1 MRRLLKHLLVG
12 TGLMVAAGCSG
23 ASGCSSCGG
32 LTPLPGG
39 FPIDKRIENAGS
51 ARITSSGVAFLE
63 ANLGAIAG
71 PLVGGDGGGLSFP
84 VPESGGTFLSL
95 IDYTICPGGA
105 DPGANPP
112 KCLAEIDLANAAMDI
127 QPTAPHN
134 IVLQGDIPLRI
145 QDLPFD
151 STIGGMT
158 ITLNNNDACPGDA
171 QEFAPIGVSINLSI
185 EADPDM
191 QHARYGYSRIKVAG
205 VSINEGDIE
214 DAIKL
219 NCSGFLGTIADLL
232 KGVLIGQLLGG
243 LSDTLVTSI
252 EDQLC
257 QKANPDLSPSC
268 PTGTTDVEGT
278 CRYGSTADA
287 ECVSIMLGLDG
298 NLNLGEFLSGIS
310 PGTKGGLDILFAAGG
325 HNSAGNGLVWGDINP
340 VNEGLTLGL
349 YGGSEPTPISECV
362 QQAVMPLP
370 TGVPIPDEL
379 FENSVSGWPAGVD
392 GPHIGIGV
400 SERFFNYALG
410 NAYNS
415 GLLCLGLSIDNP
427 LLSSGTFG
435 LLAPSLSDLGLQRES
450 QSLALVVRPGAPPTV
465 TFGNGT
471 NLQTDP
477 SVRILMPQASV
488 DFYIWSLDRFLR
500 FMTVTV
506 DLDVPMN
513 LTVTPEGLV
522 PTLQDVGVNN
532 ATVTNSALLSEDPA
546 LLAGAISDLVAGQ
559 VGSALGGGISPIDLN
574 GMLSS
579 LGLQLVI
586 PETVDG
592 QGSPGLRK
600 LSKGSD
606 NYLGVFATFGL
617 AAPSMSLQPVGQ
629 TQAAVLDKK
638 IDRAGLVLST
648 ITKDNM
654 PAVKLGVSSTLSEL
668 GPVAYSYRVDN
679 GFWSPL
685 TSATELTVKSPLLR
699 TQGKHVIQVRSRLV
713 DDAYSLDPTP
723 AEVEVLVD
731 AEAPA
736 VKVRESEG
744 GGVSIS
750 MDDLVSKGA
759 GKVRYKLDD
768 GEFGPWIDV
777 RPSQV
782 DGNGALAGLV
792 LDAATV
798 GDAREITVEAK
809 DEEGNVAQAKQAIR
823 GKGDAAGDCG
833 CRMVGGSDE
842 LPTSAWLV
850 GLGALGA
857 VLLRRSQTARRRR
870 SRAGD
875 EGLEAEG
882 ERVASD
888 AAHDDDD
895 ASALGH
901 HDVRRRT
908 KRPRSAFGSMG
919 GSFGAV
925 LALGVA
931 VSFAGCN
938 CGPETGTPGTGGSS
952 YSCEPPACGPLEY
965 GLIGSYS
972 SVAVSG
978 ADVWVSGYAEADWN
992 HNFTWGDLVVGKWD
1006 GEKVDW
1012 VAIDGVP
1019 TDPAPNNDFF
1029 DRDGFR
1035 GGQTSGGDDVGL
1047 WTSIALDPSGNP
1059 GVAYYDRTRTAL
1071 KFAHFDGA
1079 AWTTETVEQAVG
1091 ADLGRYAKL
1100 VYDGSSPVIA
1110 YQAIEPGDGG
1120 AVRSAVRLA
1129 RGLGGGGWSF
1139 EDVAV
1144 EELTPC
1150 RKKFCPSGT
1159 ECFVDTLTCQT
1170 PADGCAE
1177 SCASGTECI
1186 DLGQGPTCAAVLGS
1200 TKLDTYPDAIGLY
1213 ISLAQGPGGELG
1225 LAYYDRIRGHLYV
1238 ARQEGG
1244 AWVSQVVDG
1253 VGPDGNDTNDVGIGA
1268 SLTIDGAG
1276 DWHLSYLDGIDEALK
1291 YLVVTGGSVPGTPEL
1306 VDTGFA
1312 VEGTPFTDGQHI
1324 VGDDSNIVVTQ
1335 GGEIRIS
1342 YQDASA
1348 GTLRL
1353 AIGTPSGEGHTWQ
1366 LRVLAQDGFAGA
1378 FSRQVEVDG
1387 ELLVTSFWRTGGAGN
1402 VRGDVRFLAP

>member
-12 TGLMVAAGCSG
+12 TGLMVAGGCSG

-51 ARITSSGVAFLE
+51 ARITESGVAFLE

-71 PLVGGDGGGLSFP
+71 PLVGGGAGGLSFP
-84 VPESGGTFLSL
+84 VPASGGQFLGF
-95 IDYTICPGGA
+95 INYEICPGGP
-105 DPGANPP
+105 DPNANPP
-112 KCLAEIDLANAAMDI
+112 TCLAEIDLANAVMDL

-134 IVLQGDIPLRI
+134 LVIQGDIPLRI

-151 STIGGMT
+151 STLGGMT
-158 ITLNNNDACPGDA
+158 ITLNNNNACPGDA

-191 QHARYGYSRIKVAG
+191 SHARYGYSRIKVSS
-205 VSINEGDIE
+205 VSINEDDIS

-219 NCSGFLGTIADLL
+219 NCDGFLGQIADLL

-243 LSDTLVTSI
+243 LSDTLVSSI

-257 QKANPDLSPSC
+257 QKANPELSPSC

-325 HNSAGNGLVWGDINP
+325 HNSAGNGLVWGDVNP
-340 VNEGLTLGL
+340 VNNGLTLGL

-379 FENSVSGWPAGVD
+379 LENSVSGWPAGVD
-392 GPHIGIGV
+392 GPHVGIGL

-415 GLLCLGLSIDNP
+415 GLLCLGLAIDNP

-465 TFGNGT
+465 AFGDGT

-488 DFYIWSLDRFLR
+488 DFYIWSLDRFIR

-522 PTLQDVGVNN
+522 PVLQDVGVNN

-546 LLAGAISDLVAGQ
+546 TLAAAISDLVAGQ

-600 LSKGSD
+600 LTKGSD
-606 NYLGVFATFGL
+606 NYLGIFAGFGL
-617 AAPSMSLQPVGQ
+617 AAPSMSLQPVGE

-648 ITKDNM
+648 ITKENM
-654 PAVKLGVSSTLSEL
+654 PVVKLGVSSTLEDL

-699 TQGKHVIQVRSRLV
+699 TQGRHVIQVRSRLV

-731 AEAPA
+731 AEAPTL
-736 VKVRESEG
+736 KVREQEG

-759 GKVRYKLDD
+759 GKIRYKLDD

-777 RPSQV
+777 REATQ
-782 DGNGALAGLV
+782 
-792 LDAATV
+792 LDAALV
-798 GDAREITVEAK
+798 GDAHEITVEAK

-833 CRMVGGSDE
+833 CRMVGARDE
-842 LPTSAWLV
+842 LPTSAWLA

-857 VLLRRSQTARRRR
+857 VLLRRGQTARRRR
-870 SRAGD
+870 RSAQGEGAELDGRDALGEGD
-875 EGLEAEG
+875 EGAASG
-882 ERVASD
+882 DVVAPPARSK
-888 AAHDDDD
+888 
-895 ASALGH
+895 
-901 HDVRRRT
+901 RRR
-908 KRPRSAFGSMG
+908 SSL

-931 VSFAGCN
+931 ASFAGCN
-938 CGPETGTPGTGGSS
+938 CGPDTGTPGTGGSS
-952 YSCEPPACGPLEY
+952 YSCEPPNCAPLEY

-978 ADVWVSGYAEADWN
+978 SDVWVSGYAEADWD

-1012 VAIDGVP
+1012 VAVDGVP
-1019 TDPAPNNDFF
+1019 TEPAPNHDYF

-1071 KFAHFDGA
+1071 KFAHFDGT

-1100 VYDGSSPVIA
+1100 VYDGASPIIA
-1110 YQAIEPGDGG
+1110 YQAIEPTDGG
-1120 AVRSAVRLA
+1120 AVRSAVRIA

-1144 EELTPC
+1144 DELTPC
-1150 RKKFCPSGT
+1150 RKKFCPTGT
-1159 ECFVDTLTCQT
+1159 ECFADTLTCQT
-1170 PADGCAE
+1170 PSDGCAE
-1177 SCASGTECI
+1177 SCGSGTECI
-1186 DLGQGPTCAAVLGS
+1186 DLGQGPTCAAVFGG

-1291 YLVVTGGSVPGTPEL
+1291 YLVVSGGTTPGTPEL

-1312 VEGTPFTDGQHI
+1312 VEGVAFTDGQHI

-1335 GGEIRIS
+1335 GGEVRIS

-1348 GTLRL
+1348 GTLRY

-1387 ELLVTSFWRTGGAGN
+1387 ELVVTSFWRTGGAGN
-1402 VRGDVRFLAP
+1402 VRGDVRFMTP